1 MAAFL
6 TRAMCAVQQ
15 FGIPESTNRRFPMFM
30 RFIRKVQAAQQVR
43 AAIIAQQYLSDA
55 DYASINVTR
64 DTYVA
69 SVKAKAAAD
78 LAKAD
83 RAEAAAQVQHIGL
96 ANAA

>member
-1 MAAFL
+1 
-6 TRAMCAVQQ
+6 
-15 FGIPESTNRRFPMFM
+15 MFM

-55 DYASINVTR
+55 DYAAINVTR

-69 SVKAKAAAD
+69 SVKANAAAE

-83 RAEAAAQVQHIGL
+83 RAEATAQAQHIGL
-96 ANAA
+96 ANVA